1 MMIRSMPLRDAIK
14 QAQEQALKAR
24 DTGKVSTLRLL
35 WSNVRTEEIN
45 QRKELDDGGVVA
57 VVARMIKQLKDS
69 IVDFTT
75 GGRDDLKTK
84 AEAEVRLL
92 EEYLPK
98 QLSDEELEG
107 IVKKIALE
115 IGLSGQSQAGQV
127 MGTVMK
133 IVKGQAE
140 GNRVR
145 EMVNKI

>member
-1 MMIRSMPLRDAIK
+1 MPLRDAIK

-145 EMVNKI
+145 EMVNKILTL